1 MEKRIIM
8 PPTIIL
14 HWTAGSSALKKA
26 QRSLKAL
33 PSFELFSFW
42 EMLQLMICIA
52 LAMDTN
58 SPVSASVGFRK

>member
-33 PSFELFSFW
+33 HEP
-42 EMLQLMICIA
+42 
-52 LAMDTN
+52 
-58 SPVSASVGFRK
+58 

>member
-14 HWTAGSSALKKA
+14 RWTVGSSALKKA

-33 PSFELFSFW
+33 PE
-42 EMLQLMICIA
+42 
-52 LAMDTN
+52 
-58 SPVSASVGFRK
+58 P

>member
-26 QRSLKAL
+26 PRLLKAL
-33 PSFELFSFW
+33 PELYPMQVLS
-42 EMLQLMICIA
+42 Q
-52 LAMDTN
+52 
-58 SPVSASVGFRK
+58 